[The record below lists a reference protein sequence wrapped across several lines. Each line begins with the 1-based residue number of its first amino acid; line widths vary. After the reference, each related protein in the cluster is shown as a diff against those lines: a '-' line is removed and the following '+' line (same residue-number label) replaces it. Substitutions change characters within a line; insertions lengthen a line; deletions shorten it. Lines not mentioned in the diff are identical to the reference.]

1 MSALYI
7 ITIICSAVI
16 LSYIFRIIAQKTNI
30 PSVLFLIITGM
41 IGAGALSAT
50 GKELPYSSEI
60 LEVLGLMGL
69 VIIVLEGALDLKISR
84 SKMPLIIKAFFTA
97 LLILIASTFVIG
109 AVLHVVL
116 NEPWF
121 VSCVYAIPLSVISS
135 AIVIASLNALPEN
148 KREFAIYEATF
159 SDIIGIM
166 FFEYFLMDVAPG
178 ESYALAVSINFISTL
193 VISIVIALLLLYLFQ
208 YLEGKSNVKFFLFI
222 SILTLLFSI
231 GKLLH
236 ISSLLLIF
244 IFGIIL
250 RNYSI
255 IEKFK
260 LSRFFKKEVIFN
272 IQEDFH
278 FIILETAFLIG
289 TFFFLM
295 FGANIDVSDWM
306 NIKVIIIGSI
316 ITAMIYLVRFVFL
329 KLFNFKQKVSLN
341 ELFLAP
347 RGLITIILF
356 YKIPKEYHLQSF
368 DTGIISFVVVASILL
383 MAYGIRKSNKKL
395 LEDEQE
401 IVEEIEEIEGDT
413 ALENE

>member
-1 MSALYI
+1 MNG
-7 ITIICSAVI
+7 
-16 LSYIFRIIAQKTNI
+16 KT
-30 PSVLFLIITGM
+30 
-41 IGAGALSAT
+41 
-50 GKELPYSSEI
+50 LPYSSEI

-84 SKMPLIIKAFFTA
+84 KKLPLITKAFFTA
-97 LLILIASTFVIG
+97 LLILIASTFTIG
-109 AVLHVVL
+109 TVLHVIL
-116 NEPWF
+116 NEPWY
-121 VSCVYAIPLSVISS
+121 VSCIYAIPLSVISS

-178 ESYALAVSINFISTL
+178 ESYTLAISVNFISTL
-193 VISIVIALLLLYLFQ
+193 VISIVIALLLIYLFQ

-222 SILTLLFSI
+222 AILTLLFSI

-255 IEKFK
+255 IEKLK
-260 LSRFFKKEVIFN
+260 LSRFFNKDVFFN

-295 FGANIDVSDWM
+295 FGANINVKDWL
-306 NIKVIIIGSI
+306 NVKVIIIGTI
-316 ITAMIYLVRFVFL
+316 ITAVIYLVRFVFL
-329 KLFNFKQKVSLN
+329 KLFNFKEKVSLN

-368 DTGIISFVVVASILL
+368 DTGIISFVVVFSIIL
-383 MAYGIRKSNKKL
+383 MAYGIRKSKK
-395 LEDEQE
+395 
-401 IVEEIEEIEGDT
+401 IM
-413 ALENE
+413 LENEQKTPDISNYELENESTNLDNIE

>member
-236 ISSLLLIF
+236 ISSLLLICYYW
-244 IFGIIL
+244 L
-250 RNYSI
+250 
-255 IEKFK
+255 
-260 LSRFFKKEVIFN
+260 
-272 IQEDFH
+272 
-278 FIILETAFLIG
+278 
-289 TFFFLM
+289 
-295 FGANIDVSDWM
+295 
-306 NIKVIIIGSI
+306 
-316 ITAMIYLVRFVFL
+316 
-329 KLFNFKQKVSLN
+329 
-341 ELFLAP
+341 
-347 RGLITIILF
+347 
-356 YKIPKEYHLQSF
+356 
-368 DTGIISFVVVASILL
+368 
-383 MAYGIRKSNKKL
+383 
-395 LEDEQE
+395 
-401 IVEEIEEIEGDT
+401 
-413 ALENE
+413 

>member
-316 ITAMIYLVRFVFL
+316 ITAMIYLVRFVF
-329 KLFNFKQKVSLN
+329 FS
-341 ELFLAP
+341 
-347 RGLITIILF
+347 F
-356 YKIPKEYHLQSF
+356 Y
-368 DTGIISFVVVASILL
+368 
-383 MAYGIRKSNKKL
+383 
-395 LEDEQE
+395 
-401 IVEEIEEIEGDT
+401 
-413 ALENE
+413 